1 MKIDLFQYC
10 DHCWVFQIF
19 WLIECCT
26 LTASSFRIWNSSTG
40 IPSPPLA
47 LVIVMLPKAPLTL
60 HSSMS
65 GSRWVITPL
74 WLSGSLRSFFVGEGD
89 DRRWDGWMTSLTQW
103 TWVWVNYGNGWWTGR
118 PGVLQFMGLQ
128 RVRHDEP
135 LNWTE
140 LTVYSIYYML
150 CISYPRQ
157 YEVFI

>member
-1 MKIDLFQYC
+1 MVNLRITSKILVF
-10 DHCWVFQIF
+10 HKTNCWVFQVC
-19 WLIECCT
+19 WHTECST
-26 LTASSFRIWNSSTG
+26 FTTSSFRIWNSSAG

-103 TWVWVNYGNGWWTGR
+103 TWVWVSFGIWWRTGK
-118 PGVLQFMGLQ
+118 PGVLQSMGLQ
-128 RVRHDEP
+128 KAGYDWE
-135 LNWTE
+135 TE
-140 LTVYSIYYML
+140 QEQQIRLTN
-150 CISYPRQ
+150 
-157 YEVFI
+157 

>member
-1 MKIDLFQYC
+1 MVNLRITSKILVF
-10 DHCWVFQIF
+10 HKTNCWVFQVS
-19 WLIECCT
+19 WHTECST
-26 LTASSFRIWNSSTG
+26 FTTSSFRIWNSSAG

-103 TWVWVNYGNGWWTGR
+103 TWVWDIFGIWWRTGK
-118 PGVLQFMGLQ
+118 PGVLQSMGLQ
-128 RVRHDEP
+128 KAGYDWE
-135 LNWTE
+135 TE
-140 LTVYSIYYML
+140 QEQQIRLTN
-150 CISYPRQ
+150 
-157 YEVFI
+157 